1 MGLLVAGSW
10 VEVEAARSPR
20 HLEEGRELA
29 GSPAE
34 EVEPPSKTQMSVYL
48 PGTECSY
55 ARKVAIRDRY
65 AIDLRVHVT
74 RNYSLLV
81 LRMRSMKHTSGE
93 RGNNTMSWYTKFV

>member
-1 MGLLVAGSW
+1 MGLLVAGSR

-34 EVEPPSKTQMSVYL
+34 EVEPPSKTQMSFYL
-48 PGTECSY
+48 PGTECNY

-65 AIDLRVHVT
+65 AIDLGVHVT
-74 RNYSLLV
+74 RKSQQKFILV
-81 LRMRSMKHTSGE
+81 LRMRSMNHTS
-93 RGNNTMSWYTKFV
+93 